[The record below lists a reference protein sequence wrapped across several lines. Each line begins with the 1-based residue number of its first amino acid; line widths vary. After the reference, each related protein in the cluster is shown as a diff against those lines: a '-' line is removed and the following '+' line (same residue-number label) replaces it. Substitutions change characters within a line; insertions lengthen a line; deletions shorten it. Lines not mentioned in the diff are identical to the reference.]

1 MKRSLTF
8 ASLAFLLAGAAVW
21 DTAAAAAGESGSG
34 GPSVDSGAAPNAFH
48 VEAKD
53 KIDRPGTANSGASG
67 SHDDRVPC
75 GPGARPGC
83 RPAVTCAP
91 DETSP
96 TGWTAT
102 IWSEA
107 PSASGGA
114 TIGFELRP
122 CEPGQADA
130 QSLPALVLRAF
141 QAIPLP
147 EATLSIQPPGGK
159 TLVGLETIL
168 STQAAPFTRRVTLLG
183 QQIELRIK
191 AQRFTWTHGD
201 ATTQNTD
208 WPGKPWNEHEPDID
222 GYLTHTYEHTGIVRP
237 SVTVIWEAD
246 YRVGGGPW
254 QPVNGTV
261 RREGA
266 PAELEV
272 VQAQP
277 VLNGY

>member
-1 MKRSLTF
+1 MIATLLILAASTPSPGPPSINVAPGTNSFSTFAESNSEQIPRVQKAHGSSGPQVPSCADRNVQPCIPMSRCEPDPNSLTGF
-8 ASLAFLLAGAAVW
+8 TIRSY
-21 DTAAAAAGESGSG
+21 SG
-34 GPSVDSGAAPNAFH
+34 GTIDWVDG
-48 VEAKD
+48 
-53 KIDRPGTANSGASG
+53 
-67 SHDDRVPC
+67 PC
-75 GPGARPGC
+75 R
-83 RPAVTCAP
+83 
-91 DETSP
+91 
-96 TGWTAT
+96 
-102 IWSEA
+102 
-107 PSASGGA
+107 
-114 TIGFELRP
+114 
-122 CEPGQADA
+122 PGQAADLE
-130 QSLPALVLRAF
+130 SLPALVLRAF

-183 QQIELRIK
+183 QQIELRIR

-201 ATTQNTD
+201 ATTQSTD

-222 GYLTHTYEHTGIVRP
+222 GYLTHTYEHTGVVRP
-237 SVTVIWEAD
+237 SVTVTWEAD

-266 PAELEV
+266 PAELQV